1 MTRPRAPS
9 LVLLLAVLSA
19 GCRHWIVP
27 PESAVQGLSGA
38 TKIYTLT
45 ALHVDDRSGT
55 LSSANL
61 QYPLLVP
68 VCSEV
73 TILSAYPGALQ
84 FKVSATSQEYWYVD
98 HRAGGAVPFDQ
109 QLAKV
114 FGRACPQAELDA
126 LTPAEKEGVRLG
138 VANRGMRKQAVI
150 LAMGYPPAR
159 DTRSLELPYWRYWS
173 ASNRYFTIVFDD
185 AGAVEDIRY

>member
-1 MTRPRAPS
+1 MTRSRARL
-9 LVLLLAVLSA
+9 LVLVAALGG

-27 PESAVQGLSGA
+27 PENAVAGLGGGSG
-38 TKIYTLT
+38 KVYTLT
-45 ALHVDDRSGT
+45 DLHVDDRSAT

-73 TILSAYPGALQ
+73 ALLSAYPGALQ
-84 FKVSATSQEYWYVD
+84 FKVLATGAEYWYVD
-98 HRAGGAVPFDQ
+98 HAAGAGVPLGE
-109 QLAKV
+109 QLARY

-126 LTPAEKEGVRLG
+126 LTPQEKESVRLG
-138 VANRGMRKQAVI
+138 VVTRGMRKPAVV

-159 DTRSLELPYWRYWS
+159 DTRSLDLPYWRYWS
-173 ASNRYFTIVFDD
+173 ASNRYFTVVFDD
-185 AGAVEDIRY
+185 AGVVEDVRY